1 MKRAG
6 PVIHHRSFYTNFVL
20 MEPYFIYMRAN
31 LQCYMCVK
39 EVYCHFP
46 YDYTWNNA
54 LSSTLS
60 YLCNHQFSSDNG
72 LAMRRNISN
81 VGTLRDRRAAVWAPR
96 RSIAFRNSA
105 CTWSRAPG
113 KQFGVLD
120 RWRDRHTRPAR
131 WSDTLRIR
139 PVRWLKWNRI
149 RIDLARLADPIGRLA
164 SPPSRSEKSD
174 KRCRRIGVWVST
186 CLWLPPM
193 STKPHCAHRDS
204 EQTPH
209 TLQTYQLQLC
219 CNWYITPAKYIL
231 IMTSDIS
238 LNFFTIWWHCH
249 CALFLF

>member
-1 MKRAG
+1 
-6 PVIHHRSFYTNFVL
+6 

-54 LSSTLS
+54 LSSSLS

-105 CTWSRAPG
+105 GTWSRAPG

-120 RWRDRHTRPAR
+120 RWRDRHTRPAQ

-139 PVRWLKWNRI
+139 PVRWQKWNRI
-149 RIDLARLADPIGRLA
+149 RIDLARLADPIHYESIIIACHAEFILWNMKIHAVFTKSFSSSSDNMSGRFEQIIWYF
-164 SPPSRSEKSD
+164 EKN
-174 KRCRRIGVWVST
+174 
-186 CLWLPPM
+186 
-193 STKPHCAHRDS
+193 H
-204 EQTPH
+204 QTF
-209 TLQTYQLQLC
+209 QFMC
-219 CNWYITPAKYIL
+219 
-231 IMTSDIS
+231 
-238 LNFFTIWWHCH
+238 
-249 CALFLF
+249 

>member
-1 MKRAG
+1 MDWLCEYGSDPHCR
-6 PVIHHRSFYTNFVL
+6 VL
-20 MEPYFIYMRAN
+20 
-31 LQCYMCVK
+31 
-39 EVYCHFP
+39 
-46 YDYTWNNA
+46 
-54 LSSTLS
+54 
-60 YLCNHQFSSDNG
+60 
-72 LAMRRNISN
+72 
-81 VGTLRDRRAAVWAPR
+81 
-96 RSIAFRNSA
+96 A
-105 CTWSRAPG
+105 CTASPSGEQAET
-113 KQFGVLD
+113 GVP
-120 RWRDRHTRPAR
+120 WRVPVVHGRTTPREYHPAVDMT
-131 WSDTLRIR
+131 SHNHPT
-139 PVRWLKWNRI
+139 
-149 RIDLARLADPIGRLA
+149 IGRLA

-193 STKPHCAHRDS
+193 STKPHCAYRDS

>member
-20 MEPYFIYMRAN
+20 MEPYFIYMRAD

-46 YDYTWNNA
+46 YDCTWNNA
-54 LSSTLS
+54 LSSWLS

-105 CTWSRAPG
+105 GTWSRAPG

-139 PVRWLKWNRI
+139 PVRWRKWNRI
-149 RIDLARLADPIGRLA
+149 RIDLARLADPITANLRDCNDRGKEASGMVNIHGKVEHLNYFSLYIYRIRL
-164 SPPSRSEKSD
+164 
-174 KRCRRIGVWVST
+174 ST
-186 CLWLPPM
+186 V
-193 STKPHCAHRDS
+193 
-204 EQTPH
+204 
-209 TLQTYQLQLC
+209 
-219 CNWYITPAKYIL
+219 
-231 IMTSDIS
+231 
-238 LNFFTIWWHCH
+238 
-249 CALFLF
+249 